1 MIKELTRRVLLMLL
15 RVCTRHESYE
25 KVSDDATQLTQDSE
39 TLSVETK
46 MNLINL
52 CAFHITTTHKKGQ
65 KKETRNVF
73 RFISS
78 SFFLSFTTAKC

>member
-39 TLSVETK
+39 TLSLGGNE
-46 MNLINL
+46 NESN
-52 CAFHITTTHKKGQ
+52 
-65 KKETRNVF
+65 
-73 RFISS
+73 
-78 SFFLSFTTAKC
+78 